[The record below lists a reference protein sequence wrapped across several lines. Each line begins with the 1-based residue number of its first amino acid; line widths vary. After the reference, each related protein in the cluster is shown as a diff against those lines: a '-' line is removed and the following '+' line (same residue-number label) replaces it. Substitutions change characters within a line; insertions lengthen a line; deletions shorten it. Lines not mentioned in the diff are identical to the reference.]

1 MNRQANVVTKDQL
14 IDQFQAV
21 ATETERL
28 LKSVATAGGE
38 QAGALRASAEQSLAN
53 VRDRLR
59 DLQDEATDKLG
70 AVSKTTDEYVHEHPW
85 QAMGVAAG
93 LTAVVAGV
101 VIGLL
106 LNRR

>member
-1 MNRQANVVTKDQL
+1 MNRQANAVTKDQL
-14 IDQFQAV
+14 IDQFHAV
-21 ATETERL
+21 ATETEQL

-59 DLQDEATDKLG
+59 SLQDEATDKLD

-93 LTAVVAGV
+93 VTAIAAGV

>member
-1 MNRQANVVTKDQL
+1 MNRQASVVTKDQL
-14 IDQFQAV
+14 IDQFHAV
-21 ATETERL
+21 ATETEQL

-53 VRDRLR
+53 VRNRLR

-70 AVSKTTDEYVHEHPW
+70 AVSKTTDEYVHDHPW
-85 QAMGVAAG
+85 QAIGVAAG
-93 LTAVVAGV
+93 LTVIASVA
-101 VIGLL
+101 IGLL

>member
-1 MNRQANVVTKDQL
+1 MNRQANAVTKDQL
-14 IDQFQAV
+14 IDQFHAV
-21 ATETERL
+21 ATETEQL
-28 LKSVATAGGE
+28 LKSVATTGGE

-59 DLQDEATDKLG
+59 SLQDEATDKLD

-85 QAMGVAAG
+85 QAIGVAAG
-93 LTAVVAGV
+93 LTVIASVA
-101 VIGLL
+101 IGLL

>member
-1 MNRQANVVTKDQL
+1 
-14 IDQFQAV
+14 
-21 ATETERL
+21 
-28 LKSVATAGGE
+28 
-38 QAGALRASAEQSLAN
+38 
-53 VRDRLR
+53 
-59 DLQDEATDKLG
+59 
-70 AVSKTTDEYVHEHPW
+70 VHEHPW